1 MTTATILLVED
12 EPHDAFFF
20 GHMMTK
26 AGIANPL
33 QVATDGRQAL
43 DYLEGAGQFADRA
56 AFPLPGLVV
65 LDLKLPRATGFE
77 VLEQIRRQPELRQLI
92 VVMLTSSASDDDIAK
107 AYELGANA
115 YLVKPSKIDQLEE
128 AGLAIK
134 QFWLTHNRPPPMD
147 GERLLKARDD
157 LAAKDRL

>member
-1 MTTATILLVED
+1 
-12 EPHDAFFF
+12 
-20 GHMMTK
+20 
-26 AGIANPL
+26 
-33 QVATDGRQAL
+33 
-43 DYLEGAGQFADRA
+43 
-56 AFPLPGLVV
+56 
-65 LDLKLPRATGFE
+65 
-77 VLEQIRRQPELRQLI
+77 
-92 VVMLTSSASDDDIAK
+92 MLTSSASDDDIAK